1 MIQCRSR
8 AITWSVSDN
17 KRAFFRIDIVVPTV
31 VRRLDTVGMAWD
43 EFGGE
48 TIDLSAGGVLLA
60 GSEPAPEEHLVEVVL
75 RSGEPPLD
83 VTARGRVVR
92 SVRASDGVW
101 LSAVR
106 FERIPSATERELVR
120 FCFQKEAETA
130 KRVSTV
136 RISIAI
142 PVVVEGADGDLHRGS
157 TVNLCADGTK
167 VAAPCSVA
175 EGERVRVRFDERW
188 FGRDLILPAEVAR
201 LDKTGPD
208 LAFGEL
214 SRADRAAINR
224 LVIAEERKQR
234 RLSA

>member
-1 MIQCRSR
+1 MSENQ
-8 AITWSVSDN
+8 
-17 KRAFFRIDIVVPTV
+17 RAFFRIDVVVPTV
-31 VRRLDTVGMAWD
+31 VRRLDAGGEAWD

-92 SVRASDGVW
+92 SDRAADGAW

-106 FERIPSATERELVR
+106 FERVPSATERELVR

-136 RISIAI
+136 RISVAI
-142 PVVVEGADGDLHRGS
+142 PIVVEQAGGELHPGS
-157 TVNLCADGTK
+157 TINLCADGAK
-167 VAAPCSVA
+167 LASPCPVA
-175 EGERVRVRFDERW
+175 EDEEVLVRFDERW
-188 FGRDLILPAEVAR
+188 FGRDLIVPAEAVR
-201 LDKTGPD
+201 VDKTGVD
-208 LAFGEL
+208 LAFGEIP
-214 SRADRAAINR
+214 RADRAAINR

-234 RLSA
+234 RICA

>member
-1 MIQCRSR
+1 MSENQ
-8 AITWSVSDN
+8 
-17 KRAFFRIDIVVPTV
+17 RAFFRIDVVVPTV
-31 VRRLDTVGMAWD
+31 VRRLDAGGEAWD

-75 RSGEPPLD
+75 RSGEPHLD

-92 SVRASDGVW
+92 SDRAADGAW

-106 FERIPSATERELVR
+106 FERVPSATERELVR

-142 PVVVEGADGDLHRGS
+142 PVVLEHAGGELHRGS
-157 TVNLCADGTK
+157 TINLCADGTK
-167 VAAPCSVA
+167 LAPPCPVTESEDV
-175 EGERVRVRFDERW
+175 VVRFDERW
-188 FGRDLILPAEVAR
+188 FGRDLILPAEAVR
-201 LDKTGPD
+201 VDKTGVD
-208 LAFGEL
+208 LAFGEVP
-214 SRADRAAINR
+214 RADRAAINR
-224 LVIAEERKQR
+224 VVIAEERKLR
-234 RLSA
+234 RISA

>member
-1 MIQCRSR
+1 MVDSR
-8 AITWSVSDN
+8 PGAMTRNMSEN
-17 KRAFFRIDIVVPTV
+17 QRAFFRIDVAVPAV
-31 VRRLDTVGMAWD
+31 VRRLDAKGEAWD

-75 RSGEPPLD
+75 RSGEPALD

-92 SVRASDGVW
+92 SDRAVDGAW

-106 FERIPSATERELVR
+106 FERVPSATERELVR

-136 RISIAI
+136 RISVAI
-142 PVVVEGADGDLHRGS
+142 PVVVEHSGGELHRGS
-157 TVNLCADGTK
+157 TINLCADGTK
-167 VAAPCSVA
+167 LAPPCPVT
-175 EGERVRVRFDERW
+175 EHEDVVVRFDERW
-188 FGRDLILPAEVAR
+188 FGRDLILPAEAVR
-201 LDKTGPD
+201 VDKTGVD
-208 LAFGEL
+208 LAFAEL
-214 SRADRAAINR
+214 PRADRAAINR

-234 RLSA
+234 RICA

>member
-1 MIQCRSR
+1 MSENQ
-8 AITWSVSDN
+8 
-17 KRAFFRIDIVVPTV
+17 RAFFRIDVAVPTV
-31 VRRLDTVGMAWD
+31 VRRLDAGGEAWD

-92 SVRASDGVW
+92 SDRAADGAW

-106 FERIPSATERELVR
+106 FERVPSATERELVR

-142 PVVVEGADGDLHRGS
+142 PVVVEQVGGELHPGS
-157 TVNLCADGTK
+157 TVNLCADGAK
-167 VAAPCSVA
+167 LAPPCPVSEHEEVA
-175 EGERVRVRFDERW
+175 VRFDERW
-188 FGRDLILPAEVAR
+188 FGRDLILPAQAVR
-201 LDKTGPD
+201 VDKTGVD
-208 LAFGEL
+208 LAFGEIP
-214 SRADRAAINR
+214 RADRAAINR
-224 LVIAEERKQR
+224 VVIAEERKLR

>member
-1 MIQCRSR
+1 MSENQ
-8 AITWSVSDN
+8 
-17 KRAFFRIDIVVPTV
+17 RAFFRIDVAVPAV
-31 VRRLDTVGMAWD
+31 VRRLDAGGEAWD

-83 VTARGRVVR
+83 VTVRGRVVR
-92 SVRASDGVW
+92 SDRAADGAW
-101 LSAVR
+101 LSAVS
-106 FERIPSATERELVR
+106 FERIPSTTERELVR

-142 PVVVEGADGDLHRGS
+142 PVVVERAEGELLPGS
-157 TVNLCADGTK
+157 TINLCADGTK
-167 VAAPCSVA
+167 LAPSCPVA
-175 EGERVRVRFDERW
+175 EHEDVVVRLDERW
-188 FGRDLILPAEVAR
+188 FGRDLILPAQAAR
-201 LDKTGPD
+201 VDKTGVD
-208 LAFGEL
+208 LAFGEIP
-214 SRADRAAINR
+214 RADRAAINR

-234 RLSA
+234 RICA